1 MIDISKEQVLPLTG
15 ATKHVPRRRRG
26 RPTHVATLYRWSD
39 PGLHGIRLE
48 VIQCGGTLC
57 TSLEALQRF
66 FNRLTA
72 VSLTALC
79 LLKAGQQL
87 PLMMRTLRSAST
99 SLASRQRRSTAC
111 Q

>member
-15 ATKHVPRRRRG
+15 ATKHVPSRRRG
-26 RPTHVATLYRWSD
+26 KPTHVATLYRWSD

-72 VSLTALC
+72 VKSDGDLPSQDRPTA
-79 LLKAGQQL
+79 A
-87 PLMMRTLRSAST
+87 ADDVDV
-99 SLASRQRRSTAC
+99 AQRLDELGF
-111 Q
+111 